1 MTNKELEALIL
12 QMEEMNAPEQ
22 DIADVVLAHEQGQDG
37 SVANTEREQQEEEA
51 INTRK
56 EERKKRRQERKKDKA
71 PQQGVDAEQGQLASE
86 QEFSTTALQAED
98 IDWDLLQPQG
108 EDYMG
113 IQFQKDLETERLIKQ
128 NTFEYLQ
135 EFQDNI
141 DIVSS
146 AKGTEEQWAKA
157 SLHPNFVKMY
167 EDIWDKNRN
176 AEGFLGKEK
185 VRGGWGVNGD
195 NWLNASDLPEG
206 EEGDRIFLNYIGVGA
221 NQGGKV
227 AEFGLTKN
235 HNGYYGA
242 DKYYAQALDEVWYLR
257 TMHEIANVY
266 EAQMP
271 GLNVEDMNPAEIIS
285 MYHSGAWKA
294 KREIDERGDLTFD
307 VEYNLEIHNT
317 LANKEME
324 ADLAYHMGT
333 VMVPFEEASREQ
345 SMELQ
350 QTLSEKYVALS

>member
-37 SVANTEREQQEEEA
+37 SVANTEMQQQEEEA

-157 SLHPNFVKMY
+157 SVHPNFVKMY
-167 EDIWDKNRN
+167 EDIWNKNRN
-176 AEGFLGKEK
+176 AEGFLGKK
-185 VRGGWGVNGD
+185 RQPNNGWGVNGE
-195 NWLNASDLPEG
+195 NFLNANELPEG
-206 EEGDRIFLNYIGVGA
+206 EEGDRMFLNYIGVGA

-227 AEFGLTKN
+227 AKFGLTEN

-307 VEYNLEIHNT
+307 VEYNLAILLLIKN
-317 LANKEME
+317 
-324 ADLAYHMGT
+324 
-333 VMVPFEEASREQ
+333 
-345 SMELQ
+345 
-350 QTLSEKYVALS
+350 